1 MGTEVDRNNSMKPFS
16 LALGLPVSVSYKE
29 TGEYWLNPVK
39 RASTTIV
46 QIGTISK
53 KLLKILLKRITHR
66 NEQRLS
72 DVS

>member
-29 TGEYWLNPVK
+29 TGEYWLNPGK

-46 QIGTISK
+46 QTGTISK

-66 NEQRLS
+66 NE
-72 DVS
+72 